1 MKKLIYEL
9 TICSLAI
16 VSVIFAITDMVHVL
30 PDYLFIIDKII
41 YLIFVI
47 DYISRL
53 TLSKNKKSFMKQN
66 ILDLI
71 AILPVGS
78 AIRVFRAVKIFR
90 FAKIAKLMKL
100 TKLFTVSGRLIGK
113 CKKFLDTNGFKYM
126 LIISF
131 VFILIGG
138 SLISY
143 FEGMTLVDGIWWAF
157 VTATTVG
164 YGDISPNT
172 GIGRIIACILMITG
186 IGLIGSLTS
195 SITTYFMSG
204 NNNTASNGRVD
215 FVIKM
220 YNELNEQ
227 EKEEFKNN
235 LK

>member
-53 TLSKNKKSFMKQN
+53 ILSKNKKSFMKQN

-126 LIISF
+126 LIMSF

-143 FEGMTLVDGIWWAF
+143 FEGMKLVDGIWWAF

-164 YGDISPNT
+164 YGDISPST

-204 NNNTASNGRVD
+204 NNNTVSNDRVD

-227 EKEEFKNN
+227 EKEEFRNN